1 MSPSGL
7 TRWTSPSPLPRASRR
22 SRRQADILDLTTDDR
37 TLGEW
42 PGSNTHRY
50 GSWSTRTARRSRPS
64 CRATM
69 GALWPSSGLRMTA
82 GDASSVPGPGPE
94 VMSGRAAVVR
104 GLEPVLASGGKMS
117 LVSVVAIRNGDL
129 ALTHTKVRLTLPG
142 REPWEAPVGSAEV
155 ARRQA
160 DGTWRYVIDNSLGP
174 AILDGGWTP

>member
-1 MSPSGL
+1 MHVEDPE
-7 TRWTSPSPLPRASRR
+7 
-22 SRRQADILDLTTDDR
+22 DLIR
-37 TLGEW
+37 EFIAAF
-42 PGSNTHRY
+42 N
-50 GSWSTRTARRSRPS
+50 
-64 CRATM
+64 
-69 GALWPSSGLRMTA
+69 A
-82 GDASSVPGPGPE
+82 GDLEGLVRDLYEDDVVVVPGPGPE

-104 GLEPVLASGGKMS
+104 GLEPVLASGGKMT